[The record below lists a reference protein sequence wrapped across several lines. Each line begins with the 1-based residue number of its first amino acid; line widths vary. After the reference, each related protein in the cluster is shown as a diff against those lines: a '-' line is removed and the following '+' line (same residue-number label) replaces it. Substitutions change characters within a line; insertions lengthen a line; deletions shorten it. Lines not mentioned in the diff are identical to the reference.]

1 MDIDLLI
8 DFVSTLPCP
17 NCSSPCFGC
26 AHDTTKVQVNES
38 LNDIASCLVFTS
50 SSCSHQHDFHTSKKV
65 DTGVSETNRRFPL
78 AITSIDS
85 LLSKC
90 THGGTQ
96 NTIES
101 FHNLVWERCPKTAF
115 VVRRR
120 LELAIYEATIVYNEG
135 EMARMPVFSK
145 LGFQP
150 GCYTASGLKELD
162 EKRVARAYV
171 AGSATVLAQR
181 QPRSV
186 QSSSQR
192 DDPAYISGGF

>member
-1 MDIDLLI
+1 MDTYIHYGAAIRNNPGDVHAMKKAVWVI
-8 DFVSTLPCP
+8 WKHRSGDHSDCSDYDWCP
-17 NCSSPCFGC
+17 S
-26 AHDTTKVQVNES
+26 V
-38 LNDIASCLVFTS
+38 
-50 SSCSHQHDFHTSKKV
+50 
-65 DTGVSETNRRFPL
+65 TGVGNADQNRLPDSVCMAIKPIFTDL
-78 AITSIDS
+78 ASDG

-96 NTIES
+96 NTNES
-101 FHNLVWERCPKTAF
+101 FHNLVWERCPKTAY
-115 VVRRR
+115 VGRRR
-120 LELAIYEATIVYNEG
+120 LELAVYEATIVYNEG
-135 EMARMPVFSK
+135 ETARLPVFSK

-181 QPRSV
+181 QRRSV

-192 DDPAYISGGF
+192 DDPAYISGRF